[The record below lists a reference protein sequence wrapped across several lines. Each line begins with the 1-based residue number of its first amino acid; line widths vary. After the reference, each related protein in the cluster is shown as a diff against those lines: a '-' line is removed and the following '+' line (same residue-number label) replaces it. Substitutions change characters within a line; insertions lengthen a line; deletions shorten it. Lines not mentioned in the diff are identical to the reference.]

1 MPNYLETTE
10 IITRYLKARV
20 PLIVVK
26 STEPV
31 RVFSILRTISTN
43 IPSLPFFYYSA
54 ADAGNSP
61 PTSSSSKTNPSPPPS
76 TRQKPCSKPGET

>member
-43 IPSLPFFYYSA
+43 IPSLPFF
-54 ADAGNSP
+54 
-61 PTSSSSKTNPSPPPS
+61 
-76 TRQKPCSKPGET
+76 

>member
-54 ADAGNSP
+54 ADGLRELASNQLVLEDLSLIHI
-61 PTSSSSKTNPSPPPS
+61 
-76 TRQKPCSKPGET
+76 

>member
-31 RVFSILRTISTN
+31 RVFSILRTIRTN

-54 ADAGNSP
+54 ADSP

-76 TRQKPCSKPGET
+76 TRQKPCSKPGGT

>member
-26 STEPV
+26 S
-31 RVFSILRTISTN
+31 L
-43 IPSLPFFYYSA
+43 SLIHI
-54 ADAGNSP
+54 
-61 PTSSSSKTNPSPPPS
+61 
-76 TRQKPCSKPGET
+76 